1 MLIHL
6 KRLALAGLMLCLT
19 APTIALG
26 QQTGED
32 LAVQLE
38 ELRKGQVQI
47 RQQLQQIRTLLQQ
60 RQAPAKPAGPNV
72 AGKVFDLGDNPI
84 KGASTA
90 RLTLVEFT
98 DYQ

>member
-1 MLIHL
+1 MPRHTGKLAAIVL
-6 KRLALAGLMLCLT
+6 TLALATT
-19 APTIALG
+19 ATTHG
-26 QQTGED
+26 QETDQD
-32 LAVQLE
+32 LAAEIEQLK
-38 ELRKGQVQI
+38 KGQEQI

-72 AGKVFDLGDNPI
+72 AGKIFDLGDNPI
-84 KGASTA
+84 KGPSTA